1 MTTVTFAI
9 GGMHCAACAVRNE
22 RTLLKPPGVRE
33 ANVNLGTRRARVEF
47 DETAVSEAA
56 LREAVVGNGYEVLD
70 DDAADHRQLL
80 RQEVDTARWRAA
92 AAIVLAVPVMLLA
105 MSDIALPWTYLGRN
119 ASTWIEAVR
128 STMVIIAPG
137 GGVYRAMLLPARNG
151 VAT

>member
-22 RTLLKPPGVRE
+22 RTLLKTPGVRE

-70 DDAADHRQLL
+70 DDASA
-80 RQEVDTARWRAA
+80 VARHFTKHSQD
-92 AAIVLAVPVMLLA
+92 L
-105 MSDIALPWTYLGRN
+105 
-119 ASTWIEAVR
+119 EAVR
-128 STMVIIAPG
+128 RVEIAGRLVAQDGVGLDDEGPG
-137 GGVYRAMLLPARNG
+137 NRYANRRAEEKSDGREIHQPGRIHSKG
-151 VAT
+151 P